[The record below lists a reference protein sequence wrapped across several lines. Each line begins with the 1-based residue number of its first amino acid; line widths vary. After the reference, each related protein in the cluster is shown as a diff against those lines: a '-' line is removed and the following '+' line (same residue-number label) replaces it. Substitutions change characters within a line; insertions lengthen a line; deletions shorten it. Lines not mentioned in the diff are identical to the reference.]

1 MIRVTTASRLHFGL
15 FRVAPPSGRE
25 APAHRRFGGVGLM
38 VDSPGLRLAV
48 YPAASWSAEG
58 PYAERTLVF
67 AQRFAETLPTAVLAP
82 QRLVVESASPEHA
95 GLGTG
100 TQLGLAVA
108 RALAIAAGRPG
119 LGALELARRVGRGE
133 RSALGVHGFAGG
145 GFLVEAGKCGSEAV
159 APLVARMDFPES
171 WRLVL
176 ALPAHPPGLHGVAER
191 QAFQQLEDLGPSESQ
206 TDALC
211 RLVLLNV
218 LPALAERDLTGFGE
232 ALHEFNA
239 HAGASF
245 AAIQG
250 GRYASPRVAELVSFL
265 RREGIRG
272 VGQSSWGP
280 AVFAVT
286 EDEEH
291 ASALGGRLRARFP
304 LTTSA
309 VIVTRG
315 CNHAASYVVENRE
328 D

>member
-1 MIRVTTASRLHFGL
+1 MTRVTTASRLHFGL
-15 FRVAPPSGRE
+15 FRVAPPAQPETPGN
-25 APAHRRFGGVGLM
+25 RRFGGVGLM
-38 VDSPGLRLAV
+38 VDAPGLSLTVHPAV
-48 YPAASWSAEG
+48 SWSAEG
-58 PYAERTLVF
+58 PHAERALVF
-67 AQRFAETLPTAVLAP
+67 AQRFVETLPAAVSSP
-82 QRLVVESASPEHA
+82 QRLVVERAPPAHA

-108 RALAIAAGRPG
+108 RALAIAAGRPD
-119 LGALELARRVGRGE
+119 LDAPELARRVGRGE
-133 RSALGVHGFAGG
+133 RSALGVHGFALG

-159 APLVARMDFPES
+159 APLVARMEIPDS

-176 ALPAHPPGLHGVAER
+176 ALPPGPPGFHGLAER
-191 QAFQQLEDLGPSESQ
+191 QAFQQLADRGQSESQ
-206 TDALC
+206 TDAQC
-211 RLVLLNV
+211 RLVLLNL
-218 LPALAERDLTGFGE
+218 LPAVAERDLTDFGE

-239 HAGASF
+239 RAGESF

-286 EDEEH
+286 VDEEH
-291 ASALGGRLRARFP
+291 ANSLVGRLRARFA
-304 LTTSA
+304 LTASD
-309 VIVTRG
+309 VFVTRA
-315 CNHAASYVVENRE
+315 CNHAASVVENPV